1 MSTNVADGLLAEAL
15 RQPWM
20 ITEDGLARILS
31 VLQRTNIGPEALALR
46 EGDPVPRR
54 AMTIRPDGT
63 AIIPVVGP
71 IIRRAFMFSRVSG
84 LTDLEM
90 LRGELLAAQDSGA
103 VSRIMLAIDSPGGE
117 TTGITELA
125 SYIRE
130 TDARKPV
137 VAFIEGLGASAAYYL
152 AAAAREIIAAPMGI
166 AGSIGV
172 RMAVRKSKD
181 PAGVATFDFVSSQSP
196 KKRLDPE
203 SAEGA
208 TEIQQLMDDL
218 AAVFIRD
225 VATYRGVSE
234 ETVLSDFGQGGVMA
248 ADRALA
254 AGLID
259 RVETQEAALA
269 RLAASVP
276 PSPAERAGTTRRTT
290 ATSSAH
296 APQEEPVKILHRAPE
311 AGAEAGGSGAAGAP
325 AAATPATPTPD
336 AVAAALTAE
345 RARIVGLCTVARVTL
360 PTELKAAIEGGHDVG
375 AFAIALA
382 ERQAQADAAGA
393 DVHRAAA
400 TAAEAAAKAAV
411 PQTPAIASGNEI
423 ETPEAARTRALRESA
438 ARQGLLATTTQ
449 DGAQ

>member
-90 LRGELLAAQDSGA
+90 LRGELTTAMDSGA

-130 TDARKPV
+130 MDQRKPV
-137 VAFIEGLGASAAYYL
+137 VAFVEGLGASAAYYL
-152 AAAAREIIAAPMGI
+152 AAAAREIVAAPMGI

-196 KKRLDPE
+196 KKKLDPE
-203 SAEGA
+203 TADGSA
-208 TEIQQLMDDL
+208 EIQQLMDDL

-276 PSPAERAGTTRRTT
+276 PSPAERAGSTRRAT
-290 ATSSAH
+290 ATSP
-296 APQEEPVKILHRAPE
+296 APAPEEEPVKTIHRAPD
-311 AGAEAGGSGAAGAP
+311 AGAEGGGSGAADASAVT
-325 AAATPATPTPD
+325 AARTEAT
-336 AVAAALTAE
+336 TAE
-345 RARIVGLCTVARVTL
+345 RSRIAKLLTLGRVKLSADLQAAIDGGHTVEAYALARAEREASADAINA
-360 PTELKAAIEGGHDVG
+360 KAAED
-375 AFAIALA
+375 
-382 ERQAQADAAGA
+382 
-393 DVHRAAA
+393 
-400 TAAEAAAKAAV
+400 AAKAAEAQNAKALQDAPKV
-411 PQTPAIASGNEI
+411 ESQADEKSPVAVANEI
-423 ETPEAARTRALRESA
+423 LAAAHAAGVPGIATPKEV
-438 ARQGLLATTTQ
+438 
-449 DGAQ
+449 